1 MHHVHILDPQLSG
14 QGGHYL
20 SHDGQLLAELQRRN
34 IPVTLYGRR
43 ELKVTHCI
51 GAEIVPAFSHDIF
64 REVATDA
71 LVWPMEN
78 FARNN
83 EDFLADLLALDP
95 ARFSADDLVYFP
107 NILQNQVHGIAQWLA
122 QLPAA
127 RRPAVALMFRYLNHA
142 MDYVQKRQ
150 NKDMVALYYRFAVRH
165 LVATHPRTLIC
176 ADTTELAKAYQQIT
190 TVPVLELPNPMDV
203 SALLA
208 AQGDTRPATGGILPT
223 IVYQGHTS
231 PLRGFHFL
239 PEIIERCAKLTPR
252 PRFLVQVQNR
262 EAAAGMGLGPALAA
276 LDKMKGEHL
285 RLLEGPLNQTDYL
298 TLLSSADIVLLPY
311 TPTFYGV
318 GSSGVF
324 TEAASV
330 GKITIACAGTV
341 PARQAR
347 EYDLGHTTAVHWTP
361 EAFANAIAS
370 ALQTFPELR
379 QKSEANAL
387 RFRAENCA
395 QAFWEKLL
403 ASARA
408 LPAPA
413 VASAA

>member
-1 MHHVHILDPQLSG
+1 MNHVHILDPQLSG

-20 SHDGQLLAELQRRN
+20 SHDAQLLSELQRRN
-34 IPVTLYGRR
+34 IPTTLYGRR
-43 ELKVTHCI
+43 ELKVTHCA
-51 GAEIVPAFSHDIF
+51 GAEIVPAFTHEIF
-64 REVATDA
+64 REVATDP

-78 FARNN
+78 FVGVNQ
-83 EDFLADLLALDP
+83 DFLANLLALDP
-95 ARFSADDLVYFP
+95 ARFSAGDLVYFP
-107 NILQNQVHGIAQWLA
+107 NILQNQVHAISQWLA
-122 QLPAA
+122 QLPPA

-150 NKDMVALYYRFAVRH
+150 NKDMVALYYRFAVRQ
-165 LVATHPRTLIC
+165 LVASHPRTLIC
-176 ADTTELAKAYQQIT
+176 ADTTELAQAYQQIT

-203 SALLA
+203 STLLA
-208 AQGDTRPATGGILPT
+208 AQGDTRPATGGLLPT

-262 EAAAGMGLGPALAA
+262 EAAAGMGLGPTLAA
-276 LDKMKGEHL
+276 LDQMKGEHL

-298 TLLSSADIVLLPY
+298 TLLASADIVLLPY

-324 TEAASV
+324 TEAASI
-330 GKITIACAGTV
+330 GKITVACAGTV

-347 EYDLGHTTAVHWTP
+347 DYDLGHATAAHWTP
-361 EAFANAIAS
+361 EAFAHAVAS
-370 ALQTFPELR
+370 ALNNLPALR

-395 QAFWEKLL
+395 NAFWEKLFS
-403 ASARA
+403 AARA
-408 LPAPA
+408 LPATLTA
-413 VASAA
+413 TAA